1 MGTSKGYIPPK
12 NSEWKQAK
20 GAVTRMSSGTY
31 SSDNAKKAISKF
43 AEAYTGT
50 HLSNSNVSAVAGG
63 VINFLHSIA
72 THGLQETATKLGL
85 DSLLDKKGV
94 ELYKGIIDYFARDF
108 SSIDGQ
114 IIRNTLSETFEGLE
128 INTFDDFANITSEV
142 FLITFIIDF
151 AIKSFEV
158 CFSEKI
164 LSNQKMASDYDRIID
179 DVSSIIENRIVTDI
193 EIYNALEIDYLS
205 KEGQD
210 YIQSICKDCFN
221 SLRLI
226 EGDYNEDMD

>member
-20 GAVTRMSSGTY
+20 GSVTRMSSGTY
-31 SSDNAKKAISKF
+31 SSGNTKKAISKF
-43 AEAYTGT
+43 AEAYAGT

-72 THGLQETATKLGL
+72 AKGLQETAEKLGL
-85 DSLLDKKGV
+85 SSLLDKKGV
-94 ELYKGIIDYFARDF
+94 ELYNGIIDYFARDF

-114 IIRNTLSETFEGLE
+114 IIRDSLSQTFEGLE
-128 INTFDDFANITSEV
+128 INAFDDFANITSEE
-142 FLITFIIDF
+142 FLITFIVDF

-164 LSNQKMASDYDRIID
+164 LSNQKMVSDYDRIID
-179 DVSSIIENRIVTDI
+179 DVSSIIENKIVTDI
-193 EIYNALEIDYLS
+193 EINNALEIDYLS
-205 KEGQD
+205 KEGQA
-210 YIQSICKDCFN
+210 YIQSICRECFN
-221 SLRLI
+221 SLKLM
-226 EGDYNEDMD
+226 EDNCYEDMD